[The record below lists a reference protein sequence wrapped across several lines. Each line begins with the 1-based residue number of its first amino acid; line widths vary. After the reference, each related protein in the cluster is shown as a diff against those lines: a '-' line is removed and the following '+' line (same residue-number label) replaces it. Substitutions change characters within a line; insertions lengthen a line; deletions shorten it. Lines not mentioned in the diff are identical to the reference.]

1 MLDKQRSRKLRKP
14 LFKLEVFNHSLW
26 LLVSYQNIGFS
37 VYGLLLFA
45 KEKRVADL
53 FFGLCCF
60 FIGVDI
66 FFYHLLF
73 FPHHPSLVN
82 VSPVLTAIVFLPV
95 PLYHLFLRADNVGLF
110 RFGKTDYLHFAPFFL
125 GTIWISADYLFGLSV
140 FSPSHSAP
148 ILCGLLIFQAIL
160 YFLKSKSPIRN
171 ADSSAEQ
178 QYIGNSLSVNA
189 FYLMLI
195 FVVARNF
202 ISFSEGH
209 HFSSFYI
216 LLLIVL
222 NLIFVFNAFRNRAH
236 TSNEQ
241 PESVTIAGGETTS
254 KDKYTT
260 SPIHDDIKKALIES
274 LEKYFAE
281 KKPYLNPKL
290 CVDEVAHE
298 LNTNNKYLSQ
308 IVNDHYGRNFTSFVN
323 GFRCACVIE
332 YFGMEEYENFSLD
345 GIAESAGFQ
354 SRSTFVAAFKKHTGQ
369 LPSAY
374 RSELKKKS
382 IEA

>member
-160 YFLKSKSPIRN
+160 YFLKSKSWIRN

-281 KKPYLNPKL
+281 KLNDYDLAANNGNWQWVAGSGCDASPYFRVFNPEIQQKKFDPDESYIRHWIPEYGTKKYPEPMIEHRFA
-290 CVDEVAHE
+290 VDRA
-298 LNTNNKYLSQ
+298 L
-308 IVNDHYGRNFTSFVN
+308 R
-323 GFRCACVIE
+323 E
-332 YFGMEEYENFSLD
+332 YTKVLKGK
-345 GIAESAGFQ
+345 
-354 SRSTFVAAFKKHTGQ
+354 RS
-369 LPSAY
+369 
-374 RSELKKKS
+374 
-382 IEA
+382 